1 VKLDPQT
8 IRQRMIKS
16 YADGYARAGKHV
28 PTRDIERL
36 VIADCEMVDNAK
48 AAGDIADETKPKQK
62 KPAPHRRPDPLK
74 DALTETGTRL
84 NVGDIGANKNVVR
97 TKVMHANPMATSER
111 WGYAAGRIQRI
122 LEGVR
127 KDTSSLVVAVEDA
140 ELGILATE
148 YANLWGD
155 FMTRYQAPPLSG
167 NDRNPFR
174 GMSDRDAARKFQR
187 LTEDICDRS
196 TGRLGPWHNGVSAG
210 GFARNKG

>member
-1 VKLDPQT
+1 MKLDPQT
-8 IRQRMIKS
+8 IRERMVKS
-16 YADGYARAGKHV
+16 YADGYRRAGQSV
-28 PTRDIERL
+28 SNRDIERL
-36 VIADCEMVDNAK
+36 VISDCEMVDNAK
-48 AAGDIADETKPKQK
+48 AAGDIATDTKKKK
-62 KPAPHRRPDPLK
+62 KPAPRVSRPDPLK
-74 DALTETGTRL
+74 EALAETGTRL

-97 TKVMHANPMATSER
+97 TKALHANPLMTSER
-111 WGYAAGRIQRI
+111 WGAAAARIQRI

-140 ELGILATE
+140 EIGVLATQ
-148 YANLWGD
+148 YADLWSH
-155 FMTRYQAPPLSG
+155 FMTRYQAAPLSG

-196 TGRLGPWHNGVSAG
+196 TGRLGPWFNGVSAG